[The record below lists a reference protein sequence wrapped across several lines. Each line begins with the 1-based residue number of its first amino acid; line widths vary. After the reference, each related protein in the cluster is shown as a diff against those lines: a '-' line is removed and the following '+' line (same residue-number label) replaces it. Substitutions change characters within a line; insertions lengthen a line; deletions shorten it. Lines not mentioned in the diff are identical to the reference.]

1 MSTQSGRFARVGLP
15 TAQDAAL
22 AWRASGPARLPF
34 PSPSAGVR
42 DGSYPAEFARGQPG
56 DGYRDAMILGIA
68 ADGRVDFCAGRP
80 EDLCGRTAEEL
91 VGHRARLEPGP
102 RVRLV
107 LDGSPDSVPAPAL
120 AAWSDLPHDEE
131 HADDLVC
138 DDGSTRPVTLRLDRR
153 RTALDGAAPTYVV
166 AVGQVDARLADLMAT
181 ASHELRTPVTSIL
194 GYAELLRA
202 SPADALPPTSQLLV
216 GRIDR
221 NARRLKGLIEDMLV
235 LSQVEAGGFH
245 LDREPLDLREPLEQ
259 ALAEVRTL
267 LPVRE
272 LELRTCL
279 AAVAVPVLGDGER
292 LVRAFNQLLDNAVKF
307 SQVGETIEVVLVT
320 EGGDAVVTVADRG
333 VGIEPHEQGRVFE
346 RFYRGSRA
354 RELVTQGSGLGL
366 AVTEAVLHGHGGQV
380 SLRSE
385 PGVGSRFTVRMPL
398 HTDS

>member
-221 NARRLKGLIEDMLV
+221 NARRLKGLIEDMLT
-235 LSQVEAGGFH
+235 LSQVERGGFH
-245 LDREPLDLREPLEQ
+245 LDHQLLDLREPLGR
-259 ALAEVRTL
+259 ALEDVRSL

-272 LELRTCL
+272 LELHTTISDE
-279 AAVAVPVLGDGER
+279 PVLVVGDPER
-292 LVRAFNQLLDNAVKF
+292 LERVFSQLLDNAVKL
-307 SQVGETIEVVLVT
+307 SLVGEAIEVVCRVD
-320 EGGDAVVTVADRG
+320 GGDAVVVVTDFG
-333 VGIEPHEQGRVFE
+333 VGIEPEEQRRVFD

-354 RELVTQGSGLGL
+354 HELVTQGSGLGL
-366 AVTEAVLHGHGGQV
+366 AVTEAVLTGHGGSV
-380 SLRSE
+380 EVDSE
-385 PGVGSRFTVRMPL
+385 PGRGSCFTVRLPL
-398 HTDS
+398 SR